1 MADQEQKT
9 ETVEEKPTEEQ
20 TPAPTTESSEETKA
34 AAPETQPPAE
44 IAAPPAAVPEAS
56 EKVEPVSVTGQETIA
71 APPAG
76 RDGFIYNLKKTYI
89 QLYYVN
95 NILMA
100 IFDKITLLF
109 KKAYYHIEVILVK

>member
-9 ETVEEKPTEEQ
+9 ETAEEKPTEEQ

-44 IAAPPAAVPEAS
+44 IAAPPAAVPEAT
-56 EKVEPVSVTGQETIA
+56 EEVEPVSVTGQETIA

-76 RDGFIYNLKKTYI
+76 RGGFIHNLKKKLTFNYFV
-89 QLYYVN
+89 L
-95 NILMA
+95 
-100 IFDKITLLF
+100 ITF
-109 KKAYYHIEVILVK
+109 SWQSLVK

>member
-9 ETVEEKPTEEQ
+9 ETVEEKPAEEQ

-44 IAAPPAAVPEAS
+44 IAAPPAAVPEAT

-76 RDGFIYNLKKTYI
+76 RDDFIHNLKKTSII
-89 QLYYVN
+89 QLFYVN

-100 IFDKITLLF
+100 IFGQITLLF
-109 KKAYYHIEVILVK
+109 

>member
-9 ETVEEKPTEEQ
+9 ETVEEKPAEEQ

-44 IAAPPAAVPEAS
+44 IAAPPAAVPEAM

-76 RDGFIYNLKKTYI
+76 RDDLFII
-89 QLYYVN
+89 
-95 NILMA
+95 
-100 IFDKITLLF
+100 
-109 KKAYYHIEVILVK
+109 